1 MEFNN
6 FKLEI
11 ISSKYYHSI
20 YNYYKSNKEHLEP
33 WEPTRAKDYYT
44 LDFHI
49 KRTDERLDLMKK
61 NQSMHFILI
70 NNIEDEI
77 IGVCNYTHINGG
89 ECWLGY
95 SISKLNQG
103 LGYMYKTVINANKHM
118 LNKYNIKKINAGII
132 TKNQRSLKLI
142 NRLSFESTGKFVEK
156 EINHKVEKLEIF
168 SFPNP

>member
-1 MEFNN
+1 MKKFL
-6 FKLEI
+6 FILIWFFSLI
-11 ISSKYYHSI
+11 IVSVYTYEHPETI
-20 YNYYKSNKEHLEP
+20 ERIIHYYKLNKEHLEP

-95 SISKLNQG
+95 SISKLYQA
-103 LGYMYKTVINANKHM
+103 LGYMYKTIINTNK
-118 LNKYNIKKINAGII
+118 
-132 TKNQRSLKLI
+132 
-142 NRLSFESTGKFVEK
+142 VCD
-156 EINHKVEKLEIF
+156 
-168 SFPNP
+168 

>member
-49 KRTDERLDLMKK
+49 KRTDERLDLIKK

-95 SISKLNQG
+95 SISNLNQG

-118 LNKYNIKKINAGII
+118 FNKYNIKKINAGII

-168 SFPNP
+168 FIS